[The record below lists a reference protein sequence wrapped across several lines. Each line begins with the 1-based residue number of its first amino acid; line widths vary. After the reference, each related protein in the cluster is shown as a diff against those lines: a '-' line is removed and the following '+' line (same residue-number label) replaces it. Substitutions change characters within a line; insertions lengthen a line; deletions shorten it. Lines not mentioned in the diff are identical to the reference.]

1 MTLSDKDISEI
12 ADLLDCGMVCFYH
25 RTTGEIESHPD
36 PDGLYFDPEPWQ
48 DVINKVEND
57 WANYAKFE
65 KMNSN
70 EGFQM
75 MENFAHSLSDNYFRD
90 KILDQLSGGKP
101 FQKFKRLI
109 DSSDF
114 RQEWFDFKNN
124 ANIDFVKR
132 QIEIK

>member
-1 MTLSDKDISEI
+1 MTLTDKQISEI

-36 PDGLYFDPEPWQ
+36 PYGLYFDPESWQ
-48 DVINKVEND
+48 DVISKVEND
-57 WANYAKFE
+57 WANYAKFK

-90 KILDQLSGGKP
+90 KILDQISRGKP

-114 RQEWFDFKNN
+114 RQEWFDFKLN
-124 ANIDFVKR
+124 ANINFVKR